1 MSVNT
6 FDKNNGDLTPLSKLY
21 QIESGDEVGKLFE
34 EMTSLK
40 TQVESNTEK
49 ISELENSKSVM
60 SSGMAFTIAYG
71 AISSSITG
79 KATIEEGQ
87 G

>member
-34 EMTSLK
+34 EITSLK
-40 TQVESNTEK
+40 TQVESNT
-49 ISELENSKSVM
+49 I
-60 SSGMAFTIAYG
+60 TYG

-79 KATIEEGQ
+79 KATIEEEQ
-87 G
+87 V

>member
-34 EMTSLK
+34 EMGALK

-49 ISELENSKSVM
+49 ISELENSESVM
-60 SSGMAFTIAYG
+60 PNGTAFTIAYG

-79 KATIEEGQ
+79 KATIEEEQ
-87 G
+87 V

>member
-21 QIESGDEVGKLFE
+21 QIESGNEVGKLFE

-49 ISELENSKSVM
+49 INELENNKTVM
-60 SSGMAFTIAYG
+60 PSGMAFTIAYG
-71 AISSSITG
+71 ERSPSIAG
-79 KATIEEGQ
+79 KATVEEE
-87 G
+87 

>member
-6 FDKNNGDLTPLSKLY
+6 FDKNNGDLSPLSKLY

-40 TQVESNTEK
+40 TQVES
-49 ISELENSKSVM
+49 SKSVM
-60 SSGMAFTIAYG
+60 PSGMAFTIAYG

-79 KATIEEGQ
+79 KATIEEEQ
-87 G
+87 V